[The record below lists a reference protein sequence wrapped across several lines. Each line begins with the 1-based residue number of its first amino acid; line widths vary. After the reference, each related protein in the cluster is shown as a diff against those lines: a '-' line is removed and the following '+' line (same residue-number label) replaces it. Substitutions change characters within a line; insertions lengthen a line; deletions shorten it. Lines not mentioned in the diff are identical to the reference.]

1 MSGKHHIRR
10 VVVAALLVAGVAA
23 GIFFYWHDQPGSD
36 YRVEIGFAAVEQAF
50 HEQRSDFMI
59 EVSGTVVRVLT
70 SNRNRPQTQEFVI
83 RLENGQSLLVVHDKR
98 ASGGVPVSVDD
109 RVTVRGEYKWSETGG
124 RVQNTQHD
132 PSLERRHG
140 FVEHKG
146 KRYQ

>member
-10 VVVAALLVAGVAA
+10 VVGVALLVAGVAA

-36 YRVEIGFAAVEQAF
+36 YRVEIGFAVIEQAF

-70 SNRNRPQTQEFVI
+70 SNQNRPQTQEFVI

-132 PSLERRHG
+132 PSVKRRHG

>member
-1 MSGKHHIRR
+1 MT
-10 VVVAALLVAGVAA
+10 
-23 GIFFYWHDQPGSD
+23 
-36 YRVEIGFAAVEQAF
+36 
-50 HEQRSDFMI
+50 
-59 EVSGTVVRVLT
+59 EVSGTVVRVL
-70 SNRNRPQTQEFVI
+70 SADRNRPQVQEFVI
-83 RLENGQSLLVVHDKR
+83 RLENGQSLLVVHDQR

-109 RVTVRGEYKWSETGG
+109 TVTVRGQYKWSETGG